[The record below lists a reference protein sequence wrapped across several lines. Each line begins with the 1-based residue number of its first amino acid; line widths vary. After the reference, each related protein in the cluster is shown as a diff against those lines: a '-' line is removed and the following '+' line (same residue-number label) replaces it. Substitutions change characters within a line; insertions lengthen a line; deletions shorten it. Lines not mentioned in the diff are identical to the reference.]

1 MSATPPRDYS
11 RSVTAFAA
19 SGVRENI
26 RARLI
31 VGAMTLVG
39 AAAACTS
46 TDSRLIVAPDG
57 TRALYVE
64 CTGGPL
70 DCLEIISEHCRG
82 GYEVLAQGTRGEVL
96 MGDKLTQAATDA
108 AAAKLAGA
116 GAKGIQAT
124 PTDVR
129 EMIVRCGRTASAP
142 SDFKGLLSSPFAA
155 SSPVTTAAESS
166 SAMGHRAPPACKG
179 ASREVQT
186 QRAAQW
192 RNILAVRT
200 ARASQP
206 GVSAELACN
215 MARRLFVEQCPEWDD
230 DAKDVERAVCH
241 IADAE
246 ALARQTRAAVS
257 PLPERIELE
266 ETE

>member
-155 SSPVTTAAESS
+155 SSPVTTAAE
-166 SAMGHRAPPACKG
+166 APARG
-179 ASREVQT
+179 VTVLR
-186 QRAAQW
+186 QRAKEHRGRSRLRGQ
-192 RNILAVRT
+192 RSGGISSRCGRRVPPS
-200 ARASQP
+200 RA
-206 GVSAELACN
+206 
-215 MARRLFVEQCPEWDD
+215 
-230 DAKDVERAVCH
+230 
-241 IADAE
+241 
-246 ALARQTRAAVS
+246 
-257 PLPERIELE
+257 
-266 ETE
+266 